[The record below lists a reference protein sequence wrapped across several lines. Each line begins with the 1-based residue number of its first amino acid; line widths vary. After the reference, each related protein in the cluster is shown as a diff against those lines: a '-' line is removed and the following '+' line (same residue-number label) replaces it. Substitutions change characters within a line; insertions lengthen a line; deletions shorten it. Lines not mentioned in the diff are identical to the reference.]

1 MLWTRTSQGWFQIL
15 TWYVQRRGRS
25 DFSIAR
31 SADSLW
37 CACACIAEQTT
48 GKMSTNELLKGLTAL
63 REKVDPSV
71 LEQTLKGAPTQSAL
85 LVARCIFDASQA

>member
-31 SADSLW
+31 SADSLY
-37 CACACIAEQTT
+37 ACIAEQTT